1 MPVTGRKNFTFKEDF
16 ANEKTFDQHGSGGQ
30 YGSQHHTCPCFC
42 IRGGQQPETVI
53 GQEIDRQNSSEDYS
67 EVSSLDQLT
76 YTGNECK
83 VRLKENIVMTTAVTV
98 NSGNRLTIDLNGHT
112 LTAPENDRAFRIQ
125 DGALTIEDSIGTGV
139 IQGSGTVTSYGGN
152 GGAIWM
158 SSSDSNNALTLTGGT
173 IRGFTAKYG
182 AGVYMGSGTFHMTGG
197 AIQNCLATD
206 GGLADG
212 GGVYVFGGSFE
223 LTDGTIS
230 ACKANNAGGGVYVSS
245 GSFEMSGGSIENCTA
260 HEGAGVK
267 VYASNGKTA
276 SFSMNGS
283 GEIKNCNQNGVSVSA
298 IGNGTPE
305 FTMDGGTIE
314 GSSGYGVWVAAGSA
328 VMSGGSVKDSE
339 RYDIYIGRSATLTVN
354 NTQVG
359 GTVMNMGAITGQ
371 GSAEFTGT
379 VENLGYV
386 GAGKITGCKIHR
398 IEHRSPYKGT
408 IENSTWDEYVYLLG
422 YRWPAEK
429 IPSAAGES
437 ISLKFPSYISEP
449 AAMTNTLVIPEG
461 VTVTVDLAG
470 KPVSAD
476 TTVTSDIKIINH
488 GTLTLIDSSTGGTL
502 SIPIENDGV
511 LNANGGTVTG
521 EVTNKG
527 TIQATGT
534 PVTKFTG
541 TLVNEEGASVTAG
554 NFMDCTITNNGGT
567 IGGDAIFDRPE
578 PDPEQPGAGSED
590 GGAGAVIA
598 ALAVGTVVVGGGIL
612 LAHSYIQNNLPEGF
626 AVPET
631 RRELAVVLWNM
642 ASKPE
647 PASQQTYTD
656 VQDEEVLKAVCWA
669 VENELVTPETEST
682 LGADVRVNRLQV
694 IGAMYQTN
702 KRKK

>member
-1 MPVTGRKNFTFKEDF
+1 MRKRLISMVLAVSMAVSIMPAPAF
-16 ANEKTFDQHGSGGQ
+16 ASG
-30 YGSQHHTCPCFC
+30 
-42 IRGGQQPETVI
+42 GGQQPETVI
-53 GQEIDRQNSSEDYS
+53 GQEIDRQNSSGDYL

-76 YTGNECK
+76 YINNECK
-83 VRLKENIVMTTAVTV
+83 VRLTKDIVMTKAVTV
-98 NSGNRLTIDLNGHT
+98 NNGNSLTIDLNGHT
-112 LTAPENDRAFRIQ
+112 LTAAANSQAFRIQ
-125 DGALTIEDSIGTGV
+125 GGALTIEDSIGTGV
-139 IQGSGTVTSYGGN
+139 IQGSGTVTGN

-173 IRGFTAKYG
+173 IRGFTA
-182 AGVYMGSGTFHMTGG
+182 T
-197 AIQNCLATD
+197 
-206 GGLADG
+206 DG
-212 GGVYVFGGSFE
+212 GGVYVDGGSFE
-223 LTDGTIS
+223 MSGGTIS
-230 ACKANNAGGGVYVSS
+230 ACNAANAGGGVYVLS
-245 GSFEMSGGSIENCTA
+245 GSFKMSGGSIEDCTA

-276 SFSMNGS
+276 SFSMTGGEIQNCNTDGVSIYAIGS
-283 GEIKNCNQNGVSVSA
+283 GTS
-298 IGNGTPE
+298 E
-305 FTMDGGTIE
+305 FTMTGGTIE
-314 GSSGYGVWVAAGSA
+314 DNGGYGVWVDNGSA
-328 VMSGGSVKDSE
+328 VMSGGSVKGSE
-339 RYDIYIGRSATLTVN
+339 RYDIYIGSRATLTVN

-359 GTVMNMGAITGQ
+359 GTVLNMGKITGQ

-379 VENLGYV
+379 VENSGYAA
-386 GAGKITGCKIHR
+386 AGITGCKIHR

-408 IENSTWDEYVYLLG
+408 IEGSTWDEYVYLLG
-422 YRWPAEK
+422 YSWPTAK
-429 IPSAAGES
+429 IPSGAGES
-437 ISLKFPSYISEP
+437 ISLKFPSYITPKME
-449 AAMTNTLVIPEG
+449 NTLEIPEG

-476 TTVTSDIKIINH
+476 TGASDIKIINN
-488 GTLTLIDSSTGGTL
+488 GTLTLIDSGTDGTL

-521 EVTNKG
+521 KVTNKG
-527 TIQATGT
+527 TIKATGT
-534 PVTKFTG
+534 PVTQFTG
-541 TLVNEEGASVTAG
+541 TLDNEEGASVTAG
-554 NFMDCTITNNGGT
+554 DFRGCTITNNGGT
-567 IGGDAIFDRPE
+567 IGGDAILDNPE

-590 GGAGAVIA
+590 GGTGAVIA
-598 ALAVGTVVVGGGIL
+598 ALAVGTAVVGGGIL

-631 RRELAVVLWNM
+631 RQELAVVLWNM
-642 ASKPE
+642 AGKPE

>member
-1 MPVTGRKNFTFKEDF
+1 MRPG
-16 ANEKTFDQHGSGGQ
+16 
-30 YGSQHHTCPCFC
+30 
-42 IRGGQQPETVI
+42 GGQQPETVI
-53 GQEIDRQNSSEDYS
+53 GQEIDRQNSSGDYL

-76 YTGNECK
+76 YINNECK
-83 VRLKENIVMTTAVTV
+83 VRLTKDIVMTKAVTV
-98 NSGNRLTIDLNGHT
+98 NNGNSLTIDLNGHT
-112 LTAPENDRAFRIQ
+112 LTAAANSQAFRIQ
-125 DGALTIEDSIGTGV
+125 GGALTIEDSIGTGV
-139 IQGSGTVTSYGGN
+139 IQGSGTVTGN

-173 IRGFTAKYG
+173 IRGFTA
-182 AGVYMGSGTFHMTGG
+182 T
-197 AIQNCLATD
+197 
-206 GGLADG
+206 DG
-212 GGVYVFGGSFE
+212 GGVYVDGGSFE
-223 LTDGTIS
+223 MSGGTIS
-230 ACKANNAGGGVYVSS
+230 ACNATNAGGGVYVSS
-245 GSFEMSGGSIENCTA
+245 GSFKMSGGSIEDCTA

-276 SFSMNGS
+276 SFSMTGGEIQNCNTDGVSIYAIGS
-283 GEIKNCNQNGVSVSA
+283 GTS
-298 IGNGTPE
+298 E
-305 FTMDGGTIE
+305 FTMTGGTIE
-314 GSSGYGVWVAAGSA
+314 DNGGYGVWVDNGSA
-328 VMSGGSVKDSE
+328 VMSGGSVKGSE
-339 RYDIYIGRSATLTVN
+339 RYDIYIGSRATLTVN

-359 GTVMNMGAITGQ
+359 GTVLNMGKITGQ

-379 VENLGYV
+379 VENSGYAA
-386 GAGKITGCKIHR
+386 AGITGCKIHR

-408 IENSTWDEYVYLLG
+408 IEGSTWDEYVYLLG
-422 YRWPAEK
+422 YSWPTAK
-429 IPSAAGES
+429 IPSGAGES
-437 ISLKFPSYISEP
+437 ISLKFPSYITPKME
-449 AAMTNTLVIPEG
+449 NTLEIPEG

-476 TTVTSDIKIINH
+476 TGASDIKIINH
-488 GTLTLIDSSTGGTL
+488 GTLTLIDSGTDGTL

-521 EVTNKG
+521 KVTNRG

-534 PVTKFTG
+534 PVTQFTG
-541 TLVNEEGASVTAG
+541 TLVNQEGASVTAG
-554 NFMDCTITNNGGT
+554 DFRGCTITNNGGT
-567 IGGDAIFDRPE
+567 IGGGAILDKPE

-631 RRELAVVLWNM
+631 RQELAVVLWNM
-642 ASKPE
+642 AGKPE

-669 VENELVTPETEST
+669 VENELVTPETEFT

>member
-1 MPVTGRKNFTFKEDF
+1 M
-16 ANEKTFDQHGSGGQ
+16 
-30 YGSQHHTCPCFC
+30 
-42 IRGGQQPETVI
+42 I

-76 YTGNECK
+76 YTNNECK
-83 VRLKENIVMTTAVTV
+83 VRLTENIVMTGAVTV
-98 NSGNRLTIDLNGHT
+98 NNGNRLTIDLNGHT
-112 LTAPENDRAFRIQ
+112 LTAAENSRAFFIQ
-125 DGALTIEDSIGTGV
+125 NGALTIEDSGSTGV
-139 IQGSGTVTSYGGN
+139 IQGSGTVTGN

-173 IRGFTAKYG
+173 IRGFTA
-182 AGVYMGSGTFHMTGG
+182 T
-197 AIQNCLATD
+197 
-206 GGLADG
+206 DG
-212 GGVYVFGGSFE
+212 GGVYVSGGSFKM
-223 LTDGTIS
+223 TDGTIS
-230 ACKANNAGGGVYVSS
+230 TCNATNAGGGVYVSS

-267 VYASNGKTA
+267 VLASSGKA
-276 SFSMNGS
+276 SFSMSGS
-283 GEIKNCNQNGVSVSA
+283 GEIKNCNQDGVSIAA
-298 IGNGTPE
+298 IGGTSE
-305 FTMDGGTIE
+305 FSMSGGTIE
-314 GSSGYGVWVAAGSA
+314 DNSGLGVWVDNGSA
-328 VMSGGSVKDSE
+328 VMSGGSVKGSE
-339 RYDIYIGRSATLTVN
+339 RYDIYIGSRDALTVK

-359 GTVMNMGAITGQ
+359 GTVLNLGKITGQ

-379 VENLGYV
+379 VENSGYAV
-386 GAGKITGCKIHR
+386 AEITGCKIHR

-408 IENSTWDEYVYLLG
+408 ITGSTWDEYVYLLG
-422 YRWPAEK
+422 RSWPTAK
-429 IPSAAGES
+429 IPSEAGES
-437 ISLKFPSYISEP
+437 ITLKVSSYLPPVMENSLE
-449 AAMTNTLVIPEG
+449 IPKG

-470 KPVSAD
+470 KTLSAEE
-476 TTVTSDIKIINH
+476 SDFKIINH

-511 LNANGGTVTG
+511 LNANGGTVTS

-527 TIQATGT
+527 TIKATGT
-534 PVTKFTG
+534 PVTQFTG
-541 TLVNEEGASVTAG
+541 TLVNQEGASVTAG
-554 NFMDCTITNNGGT
+554 DFRGCMITNNGGT
-567 IGGDAIFDRPE
+567 IGGDAILDNPE

-598 ALAVGTVVVGGGIL
+598 ALAVGTAVVGGGIL

-631 RRELAVVLWNM
+631 RQELAVVLWNM
-642 ASKPE
+642 AGKPE

>member
-1 MPVTGRKNFTFKEDF
+1 M
-16 ANEKTFDQHGSGGQ
+16 
-30 YGSQHHTCPCFC
+30 
-42 IRGGQQPETVI
+42 I

-76 YTGNECK
+76 YTNNECK
-83 VRLKENIVMTTAVTV
+83 VRLTENIVMTGTVTINNG
-98 NSGNRLTIDLNGHT
+98 NSLTIDLNGHT
-112 LTAPENDRAFRIQ
+112 LTAAANSKAFFIQ
-125 DGALTIEDSIGTGV
+125 NGALTIEDSIGTGA
-139 IQGSGTVTSYGGN
+139 IQGSGTVTGYD
-152 GGAIWM
+152 GGAICM
-158 SSSDSNNALTLTGGT
+158 SSGDSTNALTLTGGT
-173 IRGFTAKYG
+173 IRGFTATNG
-182 AGVYMGSGTFHMTGG
+182 AGVYMGNGTFRMTGG
-197 AIQNCLATD
+197 AIQDCRAT
-206 GGLADG
+206 DG
-212 GGVYVFGGSFE
+212 GGVYVSGGSFE
-223 LTDGTIS
+223 MSGGTIS
-230 ACKANNAGGGVYVSS
+230 ACNATNAGGGVYVSS
-245 GSFEMSGGSIENCTA
+245 GSFKMSDGSIEDCTA

-267 VYASNGKTA
+267 VLASSGKTA

-283 GEIKNCNQNGVSVSA
+283 GKIKNCNTDGVSIAA
-298 IGNGTPE
+298 IGSGTPE
-305 FTMDGGTIE
+305 FTMTGGTIE
-314 GSSGYGVWVAAGSA
+314 DNSGYGVWVDNGSA
-328 VMSGGSVKDSE
+328 VMSGGSVKGSE
-339 RYDIYIGRSATLTVN
+339 RYDIYIGNRAALTVD

-359 GTVMNMGAITGQ
+359 GTVLNLGKITGQ

-379 VENLGYV
+379 VEKSGY
-386 GAGKITGCKIHR
+386 AAAEITGCKIHR
-398 IEHRSPYKGT
+398 IEHRFPYKGT
-408 IENSTWDEYVYLLG
+408 IEGSPDEYVYLLG
-422 YRWPAEK
+422 HSWPTAK

-437 ISLKFPSYISEP
+437 ISLKVPSYITATME
-449 AAMTNTLVIPEG
+449 NTLVIPEG

-476 TTVTSDIKIINH
+476 ADASDIKIINH

-502 SIPIENDGV
+502 SIPIENDGI

-554 NFMDCTITNNGGT
+554 NFIDCTITDNGGT
-567 IGGDAIFDRPE
+567 IGGDAILDEPK

-631 RRELAVVLWNM
+631 RQELAVVLWNM
-642 ASKPE
+642 AGKPE
-647 PASQQTYTD
+647 PVSQQTYTD

-682 LGADVRVNRLQV
+682 LGADVRVSRLQV

>member
-1 MPVTGRKNFTFKEDF
+1 MRPG
-16 ANEKTFDQHGSGGQ
+16 
-30 YGSQHHTCPCFC
+30 
-42 IRGGQQPETVI
+42 GGQQPETVI
-53 GQEIDRQNSSEDYS
+53 GQEIDRQNSSGDYS

-76 YTGNECK
+76 YTNNECK
-83 VRLKENIVMTTAVTV
+83 IRLAADTVMTKAVTV
-98 NSGNRLTIDLNGHT
+98 DSGNRLTIDLNGHT
-112 LTAPENDRAFRIQ
+112 LTAAANSKAFYIQ
-125 DGALTIEDSIGTGV
+125 GGALTIEDGGGTGV
-139 IQGSGTVTSYGGN
+139 IQGSGTVTDNGGF

-158 SSSDSNNALTLTGGT
+158 SNDSSNALTLAGGT

-182 AGVYMGSGTFHMTGG
+182 AGVYMINGTFHMTDGE
-197 AIQNCLATD
+197 IQNCSAT
-206 GGLADG
+206 GGKADG
-212 GGVYVFGGSFE
+212 GGVYVSGGSFE
-223 LTDGTIS
+223 MFGGTIF
-230 ACKANNAGGGVYVSS
+230 ACNAANAGGGVYVSS

-260 HEGAGVK
+260 DEGAGVK
-267 VYASNGKTA
+267 VYAPNTKTA
-276 SFSMNGS
+276 SFSMTG
-283 GEIKNCNQNGVSVSA
+283 GEIKNCNTDGVSIFA
-298 IGNGTPE
+298 IGNGTSE

-314 GSSGYGVWVAAGSA
+314 DNGGYGVWVDNGSA
-328 VMSGGSVKDSE
+328 VMSGGSVKGSE
-339 RYDIYIGRSATLTVN
+339 RYDIYIGSRATLTVN

-359 GTVMNMGAITGQ
+359 GTVLNMGKITGQ

-379 VENLGYV
+379 VENSGYAV
-386 GAGKITGCKIHR
+386 AEITGCKIHR

-422 YRWPAEK
+422 RSWPTAK
-429 IPSAAGES
+429 IPSEAGES
-437 ISLKFPSYISEP
+437 ITLKVSSYLPPVMENSL
-449 AAMTNTLVIPEG
+449 TIPEG

-470 KPVSAD
+470 KTLSAKE
-476 TTVTSDIKIINH
+476 SDFKIINH
-488 GTLTLIDSSTGGTL
+488 GTLTLIDSGTDGAL

-511 LNANGGTVTG
+511 LNANGGTVTS

-534 PVTKFTG
+534 LVTKFTG
-541 TLVNEEGASVTAG
+541 TLVNEAGASVTAG
-554 NFMDCTITNNGGT
+554 DFKDCTITDNGGT
-567 IGGDAIFDRPE
+567 IGGDAILDKPE

-598 ALAVGTVVVGGGIL
+598 ALAVGTAVVGGGIL

-631 RRELAVVLWNM
+631 RQELAVVLWNM
-642 ASKPE
+642 AGKPE

>member
-1 MPVTGRKNFTFKEDF
+1 M
-16 ANEKTFDQHGSGGQ
+16 
-30 YGSQHHTCPCFC
+30 
-42 IRGGQQPETVI
+42 I
-53 GQEIDRQNSSEDYS
+53 GQEIDRQNSSGDYL

-76 YTGNECK
+76 YINNECK
-83 VRLKENIVMTTAVTV
+83 VRLTKDIVMTKAVTV
-98 NSGNRLTIDLNGHT
+98 NNGNSLTIDLNGHT
-112 LTAPENDRAFRIQ
+112 LTAAANSQAFRIQ
-125 DGALTIEDSIGTGV
+125 GGALTIEDSIGTGV
-139 IQGSGTVTSYGGN
+139 IQGSGTVTGN

-173 IRGFTAKYG
+173 IRGFTA
-182 AGVYMGSGTFHMTGG
+182 T
-197 AIQNCLATD
+197 
-206 GGLADG
+206 DG
-212 GGVYVFGGSFE
+212 GGVYVDGGSFE
-223 LTDGTIS
+223 MSGGTIS
-230 ACKANNAGGGVYVSS
+230 ACNATNAGGGVYVSS
-245 GSFEMSGGSIENCTA
+245 GSFKMSGGSIEDCTA

-276 SFSMNGS
+276 SFSMTGGEIQNCNTDGVSIYAIGS
-283 GEIKNCNQNGVSVSA
+283 GTS
-298 IGNGTPE
+298 E
-305 FTMDGGTIE
+305 FTMTGGTIE
-314 GSSGYGVWVAAGSA
+314 DNGGYGVWVDNGSA
-328 VMSGGSVKDSE
+328 VMSGGSVKGSE
-339 RYDIYIGRSATLTVN
+339 RYDIYIGSRATLTVN

-359 GTVMNMGAITGQ
+359 GTVLNMGKITGQ

-379 VENLGYV
+379 VENSGYAA
-386 GAGKITGCKIHR
+386 AGITGCKIHR

-408 IENSTWDEYVYLLG
+408 IEGSTWDEYVYLLG
-422 YRWPAEK
+422 YSWPTAK
-429 IPSAAGES
+429 IPSGAGES
-437 ISLKFPSYISEP
+437 ISLKFPSYITP
-449 AAMTNTLVIPEG
+449 KMKNTLEIPEG

-476 TTVTSDIKIINH
+476 TGASDIKIINH
-488 GTLTLIDSSTGGTL
+488 GTLTLIDSGTDGTL

-521 EVTNKG
+521 KVTNRG

-534 PVTKFTG
+534 PVTQFTG
-541 TLVNEEGASVTAG
+541 TLVNQEGASVTAG
-554 NFMDCTITNNGGT
+554 DFRGCTITNNGGT
-567 IGGDAIFDRPE
+567 IGGGAILDKPE

-598 ALAVGTVVVGGGIL
+598 ALAVGTAVVGGGIL

-631 RRELAVVLWNM
+631 RQELAVVLWNM
-642 ASKPE
+642 AGKPE

>member
-1 MPVTGRKNFTFKEDF
+1 M
-16 ANEKTFDQHGSGGQ
+16 
-30 YGSQHHTCPCFC
+30 
-42 IRGGQQPETVI
+42 I

-76 YTGNECK
+76 YTNQECK
-83 VRLKENIVMTTAVTV
+83 VRLTENIVMTTAVTV
-98 NSGNRLTIDLNGHT
+98 NSGNSLTIDLNGHT

-305 FTMDGGTIE
+305 FTMAGGTIE

-371 GSAEFTGT
+371 ESAEFTGT

-449 AAMTNTLVIPEG
+449 AAMTNTLEIPEG

-488 GTLTLIDSSTGGTL
+488 GTLTLIDSSTGGIL

-567 IGGDAIFDRPE
+567 ISGDAIFEKPE

-631 RRELAVVLWNM
+631 RQELAVVLWNM

>member
-1 MPVTGRKNFTFKEDF
+1 MRPG
-16 ANEKTFDQHGSGGQ
+16 
-30 YGSQHHTCPCFC
+30 
-42 IRGGQQPETVI
+42 GGQQPETVI
-53 GQEIDRQNSSEDYS
+53 GQEIDRQNSSDDYT
-67 EVSSLDQLT
+67 EVDSLDKLT
-76 YTGNECK
+76 YTNNVCK
-83 VRLKENIVMTTAVTV
+83 IRLAADTVMTGAVTV
-98 NSGNRLTIDLNGHT
+98 NNGNRLTIDLNGHT
-112 LTAPENDRAFRIQ
+112 LTAAENSRAFFIQ
-125 DGALTIEDSIGTGV
+125 NGALTIEDSIGTGV
-139 IQGSGTVTSYGGN
+139 IQGSGTVTDNGGF

-158 SSSDSNNALTLTGGT
+158 SSDSNNALTLAGGT

-182 AGVYMGSGTFHMTGG
+182 AGVYMVNGTFQMTRG
-197 AIQNCLATD
+197 AIQNCSAT
-206 GGLADG
+206 GGKVDG
-212 GGVYVFGGSFE
+212 GGVYVSGGSFE
-223 LTDGTIS
+223 MSDGTIS
-230 ACKANNAGGGVYVSS
+230 ACNAANAGGGVYVFS
-245 GSFEMSGGSIENCTA
+245 GSFKMSGGSIEDCTA
-260 HEGAGVK
+260 YEGAGVK
-267 VYASNGKTA
+267 VYPSSGKTA
-276 SFSMNGS
+276 SFSMTG
-283 GEIKNCNQNGVSVSA
+283 GEIQNCNTNGVSISEFS
-298 IGNGTPE
+298 NGIPE

-314 GSSGYGVWVAAGSA
+314 DNGGDGVRVDAGSA

-339 RYDIYIGRSATLTVN
+339 LYDIRIGSSATLTVN

-359 GTVMNMGAITGQ
+359 GTVLNMGKITGN
-371 GSAEFTGT
+371 GSAKFTGT
-379 VENLGYV
+379 VENSGS
-386 GAGKITGCKIHR
+386 AAAEITGCTIHR

-408 IENSTWDEYVYLLG
+408 ITDSTWDEYVYLLG
-422 YRWPAEK
+422 HRWPK
-429 IPSAAGES
+429 IPSGAGES
-437 ISLKFPSYISEP
+437 ISLKVPSYITATME
-449 AAMTNTLVIPEG
+449 NTLVIPEG

-476 TTVTSDIKIINH
+476 AETSDIKIINH

-511 LNANGGTVTG
+511 LNANGGTVTS

-534 PVTKFTG
+534 PVTQFTG

-554 NFMDCTITNNGGT
+554 NFIDCTITNNGGT
-567 IGGDAIFDRPE
+567 IGGDAILENPE

-598 ALAVGTVVVGGGIL
+598 ALAVGTAVVGGGIL

-631 RRELAVVLWNM
+631 RQELAVVLWNM
-642 ASKPE
+642 AGKPE

>member
-1 MPVTGRKNFTFKEDF
+1 MRPG
-16 ANEKTFDQHGSGGQ
+16 
-30 YGSQHHTCPCFC
+30 
-42 IRGGQQPETVI
+42 GGQQPETVI
-53 GQEIDRQNSSEDYS
+53 GQEIDRQNSSGDYL

-76 YTGNECK
+76 YINNECK
-83 VRLKENIVMTTAVTV
+83 VRLTKDIVMTKAVTV
-98 NSGNRLTIDLNGHT
+98 NNGNSLTIDLNGHT
-112 LTAPENDRAFRIQ
+112 LTAAANSQAFRIQ
-125 DGALTIEDSIGTGV
+125 GGALTIEDSIGTGV
-139 IQGSGTVTSYGGN
+139 IQGSGTVTGN

-173 IRGFTAKYG
+173 IRGFTA
-182 AGVYMGSGTFHMTGG
+182 T
-197 AIQNCLATD
+197 
-206 GGLADG
+206 DG
-212 GGVYVFGGSFE
+212 GGVYVDGGSFE
-223 LTDGTIS
+223 MSGGTIS
-230 ACKANNAGGGVYVSS
+230 ACNATNAGGGVYVSS
-245 GSFEMSGGSIENCTA
+245 GSFKMSGGSIEDCTA

-276 SFSMNGS
+276 SFSMTGGEIQNCNTDGVSIYAIGS
-283 GEIKNCNQNGVSVSA
+283 GTS
-298 IGNGTPE
+298 E
-305 FTMDGGTIE
+305 FTMTGGTIE
-314 GSSGYGVWVAAGSA
+314 DNGGYGVWVDNGSA
-328 VMSGGSVKDSE
+328 VMSGGSVKGSE
-339 RYDIYIGRSATLTVN
+339 RYDIYIGSRATLTVN

-359 GTVMNMGAITGQ
+359 GTVLNMGKITGN
-371 GSAEFTGT
+371 GSAKFTGT
-379 VENLGYV
+379 VEIAGT
-386 GAGKITGCKIHR
+386 GKITGCKIHR

-408 IENSTWDEYVYLLG
+408 ITDSPCDEYVYLLG
-422 YRWPAEK
+422 RSWK
-429 IPSAAGES
+429 IPSGAGES
-437 ISLKFPSYISEP
+437 ITLKVSSYLPPVME
-449 AAMTNTLVIPEG
+449 NTLEIPKG

-470 KPVSAD
+470 KPLSAKE
-476 TTVTSDIKIINH
+476 SDFKIINN
-488 GTLTLIDSSTGGTL
+488 GTLTLIDSGTDGTL

-521 EVTNKG
+521 KVTNRG

-541 TLVNEEGASVTAG
+541 TLVNQEGASVTAG

-567 IGGDAIFDRPE
+567 IGGGAILDKPE

-598 ALAVGTVVVGGGIL
+598 ALAVGTAVVGGGIL

-631 RRELAVVLWNM
+631 RQELAVVLWNM
-642 ASKPE
+642 AGKPE

>member
-1 MPVTGRKNFTFKEDF
+1 MHPG
-16 ANEKTFDQHGSGGQ
+16 
-30 YGSQHHTCPCFC
+30 
-42 IRGGQQPETVI
+42 GGQQPETVI

-67 EVSSLDQLT
+67 EVSSLDHLT

-422 YRWPAEK
+422 YSWPTAK

-437 ISLKFPSYISEP
+437 ISLKVPSYISTP
-449 AAMTNTLVIPEG
+449 AMTNTLVIPEG

-476 TTVTSDIKIINH
+476 PDASDIKIINH

-534 PVTKFTG
+534 TVTRFTG

-567 IGGDAIFDRPE
+567 IGGDAIFEKPE

-631 RRELAVVLWNM
+631 RQELAVVLWNM

-656 VQDEEVLKAVCWA
+656 VQDEEALKAVRWA
-669 VENELVTPETEST
+669 VENGLVTPETEST

>member
-1 MPVTGRKNFTFKEDF
+1 M
-16 ANEKTFDQHGSGGQ
+16 
-30 YGSQHHTCPCFC
+30 
-42 IRGGQQPETVI
+42 I

-67 EVSSLDQLT
+67 EVSSLNQLI
-76 YTGNECK
+76 YTNNECK
-83 VRLKENIVMTTAVTV
+83 VQLTKDIVMTKAVTV
-98 NSGNRLTIDLNGHT
+98 NNGNRLTIDLNGHT
-112 LTAPENDRAFRIQ
+112 LTAAANSKAFRIQ
-125 DGALTIEDSIGTGV
+125 GGALTIEDSIGTGV
-139 IQGSGTVTSYGGN
+139 IQGSGTVTGN

-173 IRGFTAKYG
+173 IRGFTA
-182 AGVYMGSGTFHMTGG
+182 T
-197 AIQNCLATD
+197 
-206 GGLADG
+206 DG
-212 GGVYVFGGSFE
+212 GGVYVDGGSFE
-223 LTDGTIS
+223 MSGGTIS
-230 ACKANNAGGGVYVSS
+230 ACNAANAGGGVYVSS
-245 GSFEMSGGSIENCTA
+245 GSFKMSGGSIEDCTA

-276 SFSMNGS
+276 SFSMTGGEIQNCNTDGVSIYAIGS
-283 GEIKNCNQNGVSVSA
+283 GTS
-298 IGNGTPE
+298 E
-305 FTMDGGTIE
+305 FTMTGGTIE
-314 GSSGYGVWVAAGSA
+314 DNGGYGVWVDNGSA
-328 VMSGGSVKDSE
+328 VMSGGSVKGSE
-339 RYDIYIGRSATLTVN
+339 RYDIYIGSRATLTVN

-359 GTVMNMGAITGQ
+359 GTVLNLGKITGN
-371 GSAEFTGT
+371 GSAKFTGT
-379 VENLGYV
+379 VENSGSAA
-386 GAGKITGCKIHR
+386 AGITGCTIHR

-408 IENSTWDEYVYLLG
+408 IENSTWDEYVYLFG
-422 YRWPAEK
+422 YRWPK
-429 IPSAAGES
+429 IPSGAGES
-437 ISLKFPSYISEP
+437 ISLKVLSYVRTP
-449 AAMTNTLVIPEG
+449 AEMTNTLEIPKG

-470 KPVSAD
+470 KTLSAN
-476 TTVTSDIKIINH
+476 TETSDIKIINH
-488 GTLTLIDSSTGGTL
+488 GILTLIDSSTGGTL

-521 EVTNKG
+521 KVTNKG

-534 PVTKFTG
+534 PVTQFTG
-541 TLVNEEGASVTAG
+541 TLDNEEGASVTAG
-554 NFMDCTITNNGGT
+554 DFRGCTITNNGGT
-567 IGGDAIFDRPE
+567 IGGGAILDNPE

-598 ALAVGTVVVGGGIL
+598 ALAVGTAVVGGGIL

-631 RRELAVVLWNM
+631 RQELAVVLWNM
-642 ASKPE
+642 AGKPE

>member
-1 MPVTGRKNFTFKEDF
+1 MGPG
-16 ANEKTFDQHGSGGQ
+16 
-30 YGSQHHTCPCFC
+30 
-42 IRGGQQPETVI
+42 GGQQPETVI
-53 GQEIDRQNSSEDYS
+53 GQEIDRQNSSGDYL

-76 YTGNECK
+76 YINNECK
-83 VRLKENIVMTTAVTV
+83 VRLTKDIVMTKAVTV
-98 NSGNRLTIDLNGHT
+98 NNGNSLTIDLNGHT
-112 LTAPENDRAFRIQ
+112 LTAAANSQAFRIQ
-125 DGALTIEDSIGTGV
+125 GGALTIEDSIGTGV
-139 IQGSGTVTSYGGN
+139 IQGSGTVTGN

-173 IRGFTAKYG
+173 IRGFTA
-182 AGVYMGSGTFHMTGG
+182 T
-197 AIQNCLATD
+197 
-206 GGLADG
+206 DG
-212 GGVYVFGGSFE
+212 GGVYVDGGSFE
-223 LTDGTIS
+223 MSGGTIS
-230 ACKANNAGGGVYVSS
+230 ACNATNAGGGVYVSS
-245 GSFEMSGGSIENCTA
+245 GSFKMSGGSIEDCTA

-276 SFSMNGS
+276 SFSMTGGEIQNCNTDGVSIYAIGS
-283 GEIKNCNQNGVSVSA
+283 GTS
-298 IGNGTPE
+298 E
-305 FTMDGGTIE
+305 FTMTGGTIE
-314 GSSGYGVWVAAGSA
+314 DNGGYGVWVDNGSA
-328 VMSGGSVKDSE
+328 VMSGGSVKGSE
-339 RYDIYIGRSATLTVN
+339 RYDIYIGSRATLTVN

-359 GTVMNMGAITGQ
+359 GTVLNMGKITGQ

-379 VENLGYV
+379 VENSGYAA
-386 GAGKITGCKIHR
+386 AGITGCKIHR

-408 IENSTWDEYVYLLG
+408 IEGSTWDEYVYLLG
-422 YRWPAEK
+422 YSWPTAK
-429 IPSAAGES
+429 IPSGAGES
-437 ISLKFPSYISEP
+437 ISLKFPSYITPKME
-449 AAMTNTLVIPEG
+449 NTLEIPEG

-476 TTVTSDIKIINH
+476 TGASDIKIINH
-488 GTLTLIDSSTGGTL
+488 GTLTLIDSGTDGTL

-521 EVTNKG
+521 KVTNRG

-534 PVTKFTG
+534 PVTQFTG
-541 TLVNEEGASVTAG
+541 TLVNQEGASVTAG
-554 NFMDCTITNNGGT
+554 DFRGCTITNNGGT
-567 IGGDAIFDRPE
+567 IGGGAILDKPE

-598 ALAVGTVVVGGGIL
+598 ALAVGTAVVGGGIL

-631 RRELAVVLWNM
+631 RQELAVVLWNM
-642 ASKPE
+642 AGKPE

>member
-1 MPVTGRKNFTFKEDF
+1 MRPG
-16 ANEKTFDQHGSGGQ
+16 
-30 YGSQHHTCPCFC
+30 
-42 IRGGQQPETVI
+42 GGQQPETVI
-53 GQEIDRQNSSEDYS
+53 GQEIDRQNSSGDYL

-76 YTGNECK
+76 YINNECK
-83 VRLKENIVMTTAVTV
+83 VRLTKDIVMTKAVTV
-98 NSGNRLTIDLNGHT
+98 NNGNSLTIDLNGHT
-112 LTAPENDRAFRIQ
+112 LTAAANSQAFRIQ
-125 DGALTIEDSIGTGV
+125 GGALTIEDSIGTGV
-139 IQGSGTVTSYGGN
+139 IQGSGTVTGN

-173 IRGFTAKYG
+173 IRGFTA
-182 AGVYMGSGTFHMTGG
+182 T
-197 AIQNCLATD
+197 
-206 GGLADG
+206 DG
-212 GGVYVFGGSFE
+212 GGVYVDGGSFE
-223 LTDGTIS
+223 MSGGTIS
-230 ACKANNAGGGVYVSS
+230 ACNATNAGGGVYVSS
-245 GSFEMSGGSIENCTA
+245 GSFKMSGGSIEDCTA

-276 SFSMNGS
+276 SFSMTG
-283 GEIKNCNQNGVSVSA
+283 GEIQNCNTDGVSIYA
-298 IGNGTPE
+298 IGNGTSE
-305 FTMDGGTIE
+305 FTMTGGTIE
-314 GSSGYGVWVAAGSA
+314 DNGGYGVWVDNGSA
-328 VMSGGSVKDSE
+328 VMSGGSVKGSE
-339 RYDIYIGRSATLTVN
+339 RYDIYIGSRATLTVN

-359 GTVMNMGAITGQ
+359 GTVLNMGKITGQ

-379 VENLGYV
+379 VENSGYAA
-386 GAGKITGCKIHR
+386 AGITGCKIHR

-408 IENSTWDEYVYLLG
+408 IEGSTWDEYVYLLG
-422 YRWPAEK
+422 YSWPTAK
-429 IPSAAGES
+429 IPSGAGES
-437 ISLKFPSYISEP
+437 ISLKFPSYITPKME
-449 AAMTNTLVIPEG
+449 NTLEIPEG

-476 TTVTSDIKIINH
+476 TGASDIKIINH
-488 GTLTLIDSSTGGTL
+488 GTLTLIDSGTDGTL

-521 EVTNKG
+521 KVTNRG

-534 PVTKFTG
+534 PVTQFTG
-541 TLVNEEGASVTAG
+541 TLVNQEGASVTAG
-554 NFMDCTITNNGGT
+554 DFRGCTITNNGGT
-567 IGGDAIFDRPE
+567 IGGGAILDKPE

-598 ALAVGTVVVGGGIL
+598 ALAVGTAVVGGGIL

-631 RRELAVVLWNM
+631 RQELAVVLWNM
-642 ASKPE
+642 AGKPE

>member
-1 MPVTGRKNFTFKEDF
+1 MRP
-16 ANEKTFDQHGSGGQ
+16 
-30 YGSQHHTCPCFC
+30 
-42 IRGGQQPETVI
+42 GGQQPETVI
-53 GQEIDRQNSSEDYS
+53 GQEIDRQNSSGDYS

-76 YTGNECK
+76 YTNNECK
-83 VRLKENIVMTTAVTV
+83 VRLTKDIVMTKAVTV
-98 NSGNRLTIDLNGHT
+98 NNGNRLTIDLNGHT
-112 LTAPENDRAFRIQ
+112 LTAAENSRAFFIQ
-125 DGALTIEDSIGTGV
+125 NGALTIEDSIGGGV
-139 IQGSGTVTSYGGN
+139 IQGSGTVNGY
-152 GGAIWM
+152 GGAILM
-158 SSSDSNNALTLTGGT
+158 NGSDSNNALTLAGGT

-182 AGVYMGSGTFHMTGG
+182 AGVSMGNGTFRMTGG
-197 AIQNCLATD
+197 AIRNCSAT
-206 GGLADG
+206 GGKADG
-212 GGVYVFGGSFE
+212 GGVYVSGGSFE
-223 LTDGTIS
+223 MSDGTIS
-230 ACKANNAGGGVYVSS
+230 ACNAANAGGGVYVSS
-245 GSFEMSGGSIENCTA
+245 GSFKMSGGSIEDCTA
-260 HEGAGVK
+260 YEGAGVK
-267 VYASNGKTA
+267 VYPSSGKTA
-276 SFSMNGS
+276 SFSMTG
-283 GEIKNCNQNGVSVSA
+283 GEIKNCNTNGVSIYA
-298 IGNGTPE
+298 IGGTSE
-305 FTMDGGTIE
+305 FSMSGGTIE
-314 GSSGYGVWVAAGSA
+314 DNGGDGVRVDAGSA

-339 RYDIYIGRSATLTVN
+339 LYDIRIGSSATLTVN

-359 GTVMNMGAITGQ
+359 GTVLNMGKITGN
-371 GSAEFTGT
+371 GSAKFTGT
-379 VENLGYV
+379 VENSGYAV
-386 GAGKITGCKIHR
+386 AEITGCKIHR
-398 IEHRSPYKGT
+398 IEHRFPYKGT
-408 IENSTWDEYVYLLG
+408 IEGSPDEYVYLLG
-422 YRWPAEK
+422 HSWPTAK

-437 ISLKFPSYISEP
+437 ISLKVPSYITATME
-449 AAMTNTLVIPEG
+449 NTLVIPEG

-476 TTVTSDIKIINH
+476 AETSDIKIINH
-488 GTLTLIDSSTGGTL
+488 GTLTLIDRSTGGTL

-534 PVTKFTG
+534 PVTQFTG

-554 NFMDCTITNNGGT
+554 DFMDCTITNNGGT
-567 IGGDAIFDRPE
+567 IGGDAILDNPK
-578 PDPEQPGAGSED
+578 PGPEQPGAGSED
-590 GGAGAVIA
+590 GGAGAAIA

-631 RRELAVVLWNM
+631 RQELAVVLWNM
-642 ASKPE
+642 AGKPE

>member
-1 MPVTGRKNFTFKEDF
+1 MRKRLISMVLAVSMAVSIMPAPAF
-16 ANEKTFDQHGSGGQ
+16 AS
-30 YGSQHHTCPCFC
+30 
-42 IRGGQQPETVI
+42 GGQQPETVI

-76 YTGNECK
+76 YTNKECK
-83 VRLKENIVMTTAVTV
+83 VRLTENIVMTKAVTV

-112 LTAPENDRAFRIQ
+112 LTAPENDKAFYIR

-182 AGVYMGSGTFHMTGG
+182 AGVYMGNGTFHMTGG

-206 GGLADG
+206 GNADG

-230 ACKANNAGGGVYVSS
+230 ACNAANAGGGVYVFG
-245 GSFEMSGGSIENCTA
+245 GSFKMSGGSIEDCTA
-260 HEGAGVK
+260 PEGAGVK
-267 VYASNGKTA
+267 VYPSSGKTA
-276 SFSMNGS
+276 SFSMTG
-283 GEIKNCNQNGVSVSA
+283 GEIQNCNTNGVSIFATGGGISK
-298 IGNGTPE
+298 

-314 GSSGYGVWVAAGSA
+314 DNGGDGVRVDAGSA

-339 RYDIYIGRSATLTVN
+339 LYDIRIGSSATLTVN

-359 GTVMNMGAITGQ
+359 GTVLNMGKITGN
-371 GSAEFTGT
+371 GSAKFTGT
-379 VENLGYV
+379 VENSGSAV
-386 GAGKITGCKIHR
+386 AGITGCTIHR
-398 IEHRSPYKGT
+398 IEHRFPYNGT
-408 IENSTWDEYVYLLG
+408 IADSTWDEYVYLIG
-422 YRWPAEK
+422 YRWPTKK
-429 IPSAAGES
+429 IPSVAGES
-437 ISLKFPSYISEP
+437 ISLKFLSYVDAP
-449 AAMTNTLVIPEG
+449 AMTNTLEIPEG

-470 KPVSAD
+470 KPVSAN
-476 TTVTSDIKIINH
+476 TETSDIKIINH
-488 GTLTLIDSSTGGTL
+488 GTLTLIDSSTDSSTGGTL

-521 EVTNKG
+521 KVTNKG

-534 PVTKFTG
+534 SVTKFTG

-554 NFMDCTITNNGGT
+554 DFTACTITNNGGT
-567 IGGDAIFDRPE
+567 IGGDAIFDKSE

-598 ALAVGTVVVGGGIL
+598 ALAVGTAVVGGGIL

-631 RRELAVVLWNM
+631 RQELAVVLWNM
-642 ASKPE
+642 AGKPE

>member
-1 MPVTGRKNFTFKEDF
+1 MRRG
-16 ANEKTFDQHGSGGQ
+16 
-30 YGSQHHTCPCFC
+30 
-42 IRGGQQPETVI
+42 GGQQPETVI

-76 YTGNECK
+76 YTNNECK
-83 VRLKENIVMTTAVTV
+83 VRLTENIVMTGAVTV
-98 NSGNRLTIDLNGHT
+98 NNGNRLTIDLNGHT
-112 LTAPENDRAFRIQ
+112 LTAAENSRAFFIQ
-125 DGALTIEDSIGTGV
+125 NGALTIEDSGSTGV
-139 IQGSGTVTSYGGN
+139 IQGSGTVTGN

-173 IRGFTAKYG
+173 IRGFTA
-182 AGVYMGSGTFHMTGG
+182 T
-197 AIQNCLATD
+197 
-206 GGLADG
+206 DG
-212 GGVYVFGGSFE
+212 GGVYVSGGSFKM
-223 LTDGTIS
+223 TDGTIS
-230 ACKANNAGGGVYVSS
+230 TCNATNAGGGVYVSS
-245 GSFEMSGGSIENCTA
+245 GSFEMSGGSIEKCTA

-267 VYASNGKTA
+267 VLASSGKA
-276 SFSMNGS
+276 SFSMSGS
-283 GEIKNCNQNGVSVSA
+283 GEIKNCNQDGVSIAA
-298 IGNGTPE
+298 IGGTSE
-305 FTMDGGTIE
+305 FSMSGGTIE
-314 GSSGYGVWVAAGSA
+314 DNSGFGVWVDNGSA
-328 VMSGGSVKDSE
+328 VMSGGSVKGSE
-339 RYDIYIGRSATLTVN
+339 RYDIYIGSRAALTVK

-359 GTVMNMGAITGQ
+359 GTVLNLGKITGQ

-379 VENLGYV
+379 VENSGYAV
-386 GAGKITGCKIHR
+386 AEITGCKIHR

-408 IENSTWDEYVYLLG
+408 ITGSTWDEYVYLLG
-422 YRWPAEK
+422 RSWPTAK
-429 IPSAAGES
+429 IPSEAGES
-437 ISLKFPSYISEP
+437 ITLKVSSYLPPVMENSLE
-449 AAMTNTLVIPEG
+449 IPKG

-470 KPVSAD
+470 KTLSAEE
-476 TTVTSDIKIINH
+476 SDFKIINH

-511 LNANGGTVTG
+511 LNANGGTVTS

-527 TIQATGT
+527 TIKATGT
-534 PVTKFTG
+534 PVTQFTG
-541 TLVNEEGASVTAG
+541 TLVNQEGASVTAG
-554 NFMDCTITNNGGT
+554 DFRGCMITNNGGT
-567 IGGDAIFDRPE
+567 IGGDAILDNPE

-598 ALAVGTVVVGGGIL
+598 ALAVGTAVVGGGIL

-631 RRELAVVLWNM
+631 RQELAVVLWNM
-642 ASKPE
+642 AGKPE

>member
-1 MPVTGRKNFTFKEDF
+1 M
-16 ANEKTFDQHGSGGQ
+16 
-30 YGSQHHTCPCFC
+30 
-42 IRGGQQPETVI
+42 I
-53 GQEIDRQNSSEDYS
+53 GQEIDRQNSSGDYL

-76 YTGNECK
+76 YINNECK
-83 VRLKENIVMTTAVTV
+83 VRLTKDIVMTKAVTV
-98 NSGNRLTIDLNGHT
+98 NNGNSLTIDLNGHT
-112 LTAPENDRAFRIQ
+112 LTAAANSQAFRIQ
-125 DGALTIEDSIGTGV
+125 GGALTIEDSIGTGV
-139 IQGSGTVTSYGGN
+139 IQGSGTVTGN

-173 IRGFTAKYG
+173 IRGFTA
-182 AGVYMGSGTFHMTGG
+182 T
-197 AIQNCLATD
+197 
-206 GGLADG
+206 DG
-212 GGVYVFGGSFE
+212 GGVYVDGGSFE
-223 LTDGTIS
+223 MSGGTIS
-230 ACKANNAGGGVYVSS
+230 ACNATNAGGGVYVSS
-245 GSFEMSGGSIENCTA
+245 GSFKMSGGSIEDCTA

-276 SFSMNGS
+276 SFSMTGGEIQNCNTDGVSIYAIGS
-283 GEIKNCNQNGVSVSA
+283 GTS
-298 IGNGTPE
+298 E
-305 FTMDGGTIE
+305 FTMTGGTIE
-314 GSSGYGVWVAAGSA
+314 DNGGYGVWVDNGSA
-328 VMSGGSVKDSE
+328 VMSGGSVKGSE
-339 RYDIYIGRSATLTVN
+339 RYDIYIGSRATLTVN

-359 GTVMNMGAITGQ
+359 GTVLNMGKITGN
-371 GSAEFTGT
+371 GSAKFTGT
-379 VENLGYV
+379 VEIAGT
-386 GAGKITGCKIHR
+386 GKITGCKIHR

-408 IENSTWDEYVYLLG
+408 ITDSPCDEYVYLLG
-422 YRWPAEK
+422 RSWK
-429 IPSAAGES
+429 IPSGAGES
-437 ISLKFPSYISEP
+437 ITLKVSSYLPPVME
-449 AAMTNTLVIPEG
+449 NTLEIPKG

-470 KPVSAD
+470 KPLSAKE
-476 TTVTSDIKIINH
+476 SDFKIINN
-488 GTLTLIDSSTGGTL
+488 GTLTLIDSGTDGTL

-521 EVTNKG
+521 KVTNKG
-527 TIQATGT
+527 TIKATGT
-534 PVTKFTG
+534 PVTQFTG

-554 NFMDCTITNNGGT
+554 NFKDCTITNNGGT
-567 IGGDAIFDRPE
+567 IGGDAILDNPE

-598 ALAVGTVVVGGGIL
+598 ALAVGTAVVGGGIL

-631 RRELAVVLWNM
+631 RQELAVVLWNM
-642 ASKPE
+642 AGKPE

>member
-1 MPVTGRKNFTFKEDF
+1 MSVTDRKNFTFKEDF

-30 YGSQHHTCPCFC
+30 YGSQHYACPCFC
-42 IRGGQQPETVI
+42 VGGGQQPETVI
-53 GQEIDRQNSSEDYS
+53 GQEVDQQNSSGDYS

-76 YTGNECK
+76 YTGNECR
-83 VRLKENIVMTTAVTV
+83 VRLTENIVMTGAVTV
-98 NSGNRLTIDLNGHT
+98 NNGNRLTIDLNGHT
-112 LTAPENDRAFRIQ
+112 LTAAENSRAFFIQ
-125 DGALTIEDSIGTGV
+125 NGALTIEDSIGGGV
-139 IQGSGTVTSYGGN
+139 IQGSGTVNGY
-152 GGAIWM
+152 GGAILM
-158 SSSDSNNALTLTGGT
+158 NGSDSNNALTLAGGT

-182 AGVYMGSGTFHMTGG
+182 AGVSMGNGTFRMTGG
-197 AIQNCLATD
+197 AIRNCSAT
-206 GGLADG
+206 GGKADG
-212 GGVYVFGGSFE
+212 GGVYVSGGSFE
-223 LTDGTIS
+223 MTDGTIS
-230 ACKANNAGGGVYVSS
+230 ACNAANAGGGVYVIS
-245 GSFEMSGGSIENCTA
+245 GSFEMSGGSIEDCTA
-260 HEGAGVK
+260 YEGAGVK
-267 VYASNGKTA
+267 VYPSSGKTA
-276 SFSMNGS
+276 SFSMTG
-283 GEIKNCNQNGVSVSA
+283 GEIKNCNTNGVSIYA
-298 IGNGTPE
+298 IGGTSE
-305 FTMDGGTIE
+305 FSMSGGTIE
-314 GSSGYGVWVAAGSA
+314 DNGGDGVRVDAGSA

-339 RYDIYIGRSATLTVN
+339 LYDIRIGSSATLTVN

-359 GTVMNMGAITGQ
+359 GTVLNMGKITGN

-379 VENLGYV
+379 VENSGYAV
-386 GAGKITGCKIHR
+386 AEITGCKIHR
-398 IEHRSPYKGT
+398 IEHRFPYKGT
-408 IENSTWDEYVYLLG
+408 IEGSPDEYVYLLG
-422 YRWPAEK
+422 HSWPTAK

-437 ISLKFPSYISEP
+437 ISLKVPSYITATME
-449 AAMTNTLVIPEG
+449 NTLVIPEG

-476 TTVTSDIKIINH
+476 AETSDIKIINH
-488 GTLTLIDSSTGGTL
+488 GTLTLIDSGTGGAL

-511 LNANGGTVTG
+511 LNANGGTVTS

-534 PVTKFTG
+534 PVTQFTG
-541 TLVNEEGASVTAG
+541 TLVNQEGASVTAG

-567 IGGDAIFDRPE
+567 IGGDAIWDNPE
-578 PDPEQPGAGSED
+578 PGPEQPGAGSED
-590 GGAGAVIA
+590 GGAGAAIA

-631 RRELAVVLWNM
+631 RQELAVVLWNM
-642 ASKPE
+642 AGKPE

>member
-1 MPVTGRKNFTFKEDF
+1 M
-16 ANEKTFDQHGSGGQ
+16 
-30 YGSQHHTCPCFC
+30 
-42 IRGGQQPETVI
+42 I

-76 YTGNECK
+76 YTNNECK
-83 VRLKENIVMTTAVTV
+83 VRLTENIVMTGAVTV
-98 NSGNRLTIDLNGHT
+98 NNGNRLTIDLNGHT
-112 LTAPENDRAFRIQ
+112 LTAAENSRAFFIQ
-125 DGALTIEDSIGTGV
+125 NGALTIEDSGSTGV
-139 IQGSGTVTSYGGN
+139 IQGSGTVTGN

-173 IRGFTAKYG
+173 IRGFTA
-182 AGVYMGSGTFHMTGG
+182 T
-197 AIQNCLATD
+197 
-206 GGLADG
+206 DG
-212 GGVYVFGGSFE
+212 GGVYVSGGSFKM
-223 LTDGTIS
+223 TDGTIS
-230 ACKANNAGGGVYVSS
+230 TCNATNAGGGVYVSS

-267 VYASNGKTA
+267 VLASSGKA
-276 SFSMNGS
+276 SFSMSGS
-283 GEIKNCNQNGVSVSA
+283 GEIKNCNQDGVSIAA
-298 IGNGTPE
+298 IGGTSE
-305 FTMDGGTIE
+305 FSMSGGTIE
-314 GSSGYGVWVAAGSA
+314 DNSGFGVWVDNGSA
-328 VMSGGSVKDSE
+328 VMSGGSVKGSE
-339 RYDIYIGRSATLTVN
+339 RYDIYIGSRAALTVK

-359 GTVMNMGAITGQ
+359 GTVLNLGKITGQ

-379 VENLGYV
+379 VENSGYAV
-386 GAGKITGCKIHR
+386 AEITGCKIHR
-398 IEHRSPYKGT
+398 IEHRSPYNGT
-408 IENSTWDEYVYLLG
+408 IEGSPDEYVYLLG
-422 YRWPAEK
+422 HSWPTAK

-437 ISLKFPSYISEP
+437 ISLKVPSYITATME
-449 AAMTNTLVIPEG
+449 NTLVIPEG

-476 TTVTSDIKIINH
+476 AETSDIKIINH

-511 LNANGGTVTG
+511 LNANGGTVTS

-534 PVTKFTG
+534 PVTQFTG
-541 TLVNEEGASVTAG
+541 TLFNEEGASVTAG

-567 IGGDAIFDRPE
+567 IGGDAILDKPE

-598 ALAVGTVVVGGGIL
+598 ALAVGTAVVGGGIL

-631 RRELAVVLWNM
+631 RQELAVVLWNM
-642 ASKPE
+642 AGKPE

>member
-1 MPVTGRKNFTFKEDF
+1 M
-16 ANEKTFDQHGSGGQ
+16 
-30 YGSQHHTCPCFC
+30 
-42 IRGGQQPETVI
+42 I
-53 GQEIDRQNSSEDYS
+53 GQEIDRQNSSGDYL

-76 YTGNECK
+76 YINNECK
-83 VRLKENIVMTTAVTV
+83 VRLTKDIVMTKAVTV
-98 NSGNRLTIDLNGHT
+98 NNGNSLTIDLNGHT
-112 LTAPENDRAFRIQ
+112 LTAAANSQAFRIQ
-125 DGALTIEDSIGTGV
+125 GGALTIEDSIGTGV
-139 IQGSGTVTSYGGN
+139 IQGSGTVTGN

-173 IRGFTAKYG
+173 IRGFTA
-182 AGVYMGSGTFHMTGG
+182 T
-197 AIQNCLATD
+197 
-206 GGLADG
+206 DG
-212 GGVYVFGGSFE
+212 GGVYVDGGSFE
-223 LTDGTIS
+223 MSGGTIS
-230 ACKANNAGGGVYVSS
+230 ACNATNAGGGVYVSS
-245 GSFEMSGGSIENCTA
+245 GSFKMSGGSIEDCTA

-276 SFSMNGS
+276 SFSMTGGEIQNCNTDGVSIYAIGS
-283 GEIKNCNQNGVSVSA
+283 GTS
-298 IGNGTPE
+298 E
-305 FTMDGGTIE
+305 FTMTGGTIE
-314 GSSGYGVWVAAGSA
+314 DNGGYGVWVDNGSA
-328 VMSGGSVKDSE
+328 VMSGGSVKGSE
-339 RYDIYIGRSATLTVN
+339 RYDIYIGSRATLTVN

-359 GTVMNMGAITGQ
+359 GTVLNMGKITGQ

-379 VENLGYV
+379 VENSGYAA
-386 GAGKITGCKIHR
+386 AGITGCKIHR

-408 IENSTWDEYVYLLG
+408 IEGSTWDEYVYLLG
-422 YRWPAEK
+422 YSWPTAK
-429 IPSAAGES
+429 IPSGAGES
-437 ISLKFPSYISEP
+437 ISLKFPSYITPKME
-449 AAMTNTLVIPEG
+449 NTLEIPEG

-476 TTVTSDIKIINH
+476 TGASDIKIINH
-488 GTLTLIDSSTGGTL
+488 GTLTLIDSGTDGTL

-521 EVTNKG
+521 KVTNRG

-534 PVTKFTG
+534 PVTQFTG
-541 TLVNEEGASVTAG
+541 TLVNQEGASVTAG
-554 NFMDCTITNNGGT
+554 DFRGCTITNNGGT
-567 IGGDAIFDRPE
+567 IGGDAILDNPE

-598 ALAVGTVVVGGGIL
+598 ALAVGTAVVGGGIL

-631 RRELAVVLWNM
+631 RQELAVVLWNM
-642 ASKPE
+642 AGKPE

>member
-1 MPVTGRKNFTFKEDF
+1 MHP
-16 ANEKTFDQHGSGGQ
+16 
-30 YGSQHHTCPCFC
+30 
-42 IRGGQQPETVI
+42 GGQQPETVI

-76 YTGNECK
+76 YTNNECK
-83 VRLKENIVMTTAVTV
+83 VRLTENIVMTGAVTV
-98 NSGNRLTIDLNGHT
+98 NNGNRLTIDLNGHT
-112 LTAPENDRAFRIQ
+112 LTALENSRAFFIQ
-125 DGALTIEDSIGTGV
+125 NGALTIEDSIGGGV
-139 IQGSGTVTSYGGN
+139 IQGSGTVNGY
-152 GGAIWM
+152 GGAILM
-158 SSSDSNNALTLTGGT
+158 NGSDSNNALTLTGGT
-173 IRGFTAKYG
+173 ISGFTATNG
-182 AGVYMGSGTFHMTGG
+182 AGVSMGNGTFHMTGG
-197 AIQNCLATD
+197 AIQSCSAT
-206 GGLADG
+206 DG
-212 GGVYVFGGSFE
+212 GGVYVDGGSFKM
-223 LTDGTIS
+223 TDGTIS
-230 ACKANNAGGGVYVSS
+230 ACNATNAGGGVYVSS
-245 GSFEMSGGSIENCTA
+245 GTFEMSGGSIENCTA
-260 HEGAGVK
+260 YEGAGVK
-267 VYASNGKTA
+267 VLVSSGKA
-276 SFSMNGS
+276 SFSMS
-283 GEIKNCNQNGVSVSA
+283 
-298 IGNGTPE
+298 
-305 FTMDGGTIE
+305 GGTIE
-314 GSSGYGVWVAAGSA
+314 GSSRDGVSIAAIGSGTSEFSMSGGTIKDNSRYGVWVDNGSA
-328 VMSGGSVKDSE
+328 VMSGGSVKGSGS
-339 RYDIYIGRSATLTVN
+339 YDIYIGSRTALTVD

-359 GTVMNMGAITGQ
+359 GTVLNLGKITGQ

-379 VENLGYV
+379 VENSGYAV
-386 GAGKITGCKIHR
+386 AEITGCKIHR

-422 YRWPAEK
+422 RSWPTAK

-437 ISLKFPSYISEP
+437 ISLKVSSYLPPVME
-449 AAMTNTLVIPEG
+449 NTLEIPAG

-470 KPVSAD
+470 KTLSAAN
-476 TTVTSDIKIINH
+476 SDLKIINH

-502 SIPIENDGV
+502 SIPIENDGI
-511 LNANGGTVTG
+511 LNANGGTVTS

-554 NFMDCTITNNGGT
+554 NFIDCTITNNGGT
-567 IGGDAIFDRPE
+567 ISGDAILEEPK

-631 RRELAVVLWNM
+631 RQELAVVLWNM
-642 ASKPE
+642 AGKPE

-682 LGADVRVNRLQV
+682 LGADVRVSRLQV